1 MEQRLSLVTLGVRD
15 LDRSR
20 AFYER
25 LGWVRGLR
33 AAEGV
38 AFFQAGG
45 MVLALWSRAALA
57 ADAGLTDDGSGFAGI
72 TLSHNV
78 REREGVDSVLA
89 EALAAGARPLRPARD
104 TEWGGRAGH
113 FADPDGFVW
122 EIAWNPGFPIAEDGA
137 IRLPD

>member
-15 LDRSR
+15 LERSR

-25 LGWVRGLR
+25 LGWVRSGR
-33 AAEGV
+33 SAADV

-45 MVLALWSRAALA
+45 MVLALWSRASLA
-57 ADAGLTDDGSGFAGI
+57 ADAGLTDDGKGFAGI

-78 REREGVDSVLA
+78 RERDDVDTVLA
-89 EALAAGARPLRPARD
+89 EAVAVGARPLRPARD
-104 TEWGGRAGH
+104 MEWGGRAGH

-122 EIAWNPGFPIAEDGA
+122 EIAWNPGFPITEDGS

>member
-25 LGWVRGLR
+25 LGWVRSMR

-38 AFFQAGG
+38 AFFQTGG
-45 MVLALWSRAALA
+45 MAFCLWTRGELA
-57 ADAGLTDDGSGFAGI
+57 ADAGLPPEGSGFAAFA
-72 TLSHNV
+72 LSHNV
-78 REREGVDSVLA
+78 RTRAEVDMVLA
-89 EALAAGARPLRPARD
+89 EAIAAGATPLRSAREAD
-104 TEWGGRAGH
+104 WGGYIGH

-122 EIAWNPGFPIAEDGA
+122 EIAWNPGFPIAEDGS
-137 IRLPD
+137 IRLPE